1 MNLIE
6 EYKNEWNRYFAF
18 SKAISKI
25 LKTYLKDNKI
35 RFQAVT
41 YRAKTP
47 ESLEKKLTKREHKSL
62 KGLDEL
68 ADLAGCRVIFYLES
82 DATRF
87 KNTIYEIFGRDNISY
102 HPKYSKDSYN
112 ADHFRIKLSKERT
125 ALVEYANF
133 EGLKCEIQVTNV
145 LYHAWSELNHDVFY
159 KFEDGIKHFDSD
171 EFNQLN
177 ERFNRVMQE
186 SIKKA
191 MHDFEF
197 IYKDFIKL
205 ENAFKFYNA
214 ENLNNAR
221 STSNGTL
228 SDFLKKLL
236 ECLINFGEKCTNGL
250 TSIDLVK
257 QCIYSARNNSYE
269 AIRFGDQEFPGKTYE
284 DIILESS
291 KVYKAFAFVYPDE
304 VLSFIREFNNLFKE
318 ENNNC
323 IKELVDKLFEPEIR
337 IIENS
342 GYVLQWYLSWEIVW
356 DDELYLKN
364 RSLFFYCVKK
374 LLSLDFSNSYSQ
386 GRSINIVSGTFLY
399 HISLEELRLQIIDHL
414 MDMYSNSSH
423 HVEKAEILR
432 ILERSSHFYPRGKV
446 DPNLMKMLERE
457 QNYLFDFSLY
467 FYKDS
472 SPVLR
477 NELDLLC
484 KSVFKAIPVRGR
496 EFYALLKESQ
506 PEYELRKLIF
516 NSGNEW
522 FYGTKYE
529 TQVQKVNDWI
539 LTKSPNEVN
548 RIVHFV
554 VQVLHEYENIRD
566 TLKFGLFIKGA
577 VQACPEI
584 GFTLLNNHFELSQNV
599 LEQIILG
606 IYSNDPELSSILIY
620 DLIEYKYD
628 ITRLAWLINV
638 IDRVDLENIE
648 SCYNSLKD
656 QSFPPGTF
664 HFLQKLVSSIK
675 GQHPENQK
683 IKKIFLEVFSLLTEE
698 EIDVDIR
705 HCLCSWSDV
714 VGTEFDDEMLDAVME
729 YIVTLKDIGNL
740 EYDLANISKKRPDN
754 VLRMLKLRLES
765 KISQSKSNYYVVP
778 FSLHYLD
785 KEFANNAHAL
795 NEFFEL
801 YREFVPNNRRHV
813 VSLVESLFDVNE
825 KYIEDKL
832 LKIMDTEDGAA
843 FVYDILRDKF
853 DSISLVS
860 PLFAKLVQRL
870 PLDDETFD
878 KLYFLMHQ
886 SGVLHGEEGQ
896 LHAFEDKVESL
907 KILLN
912 NNEDPKIKAFAN
924 KAIEI
929 FEKEIAVESRD
940 VEFQLAA
947 KDRNRFVD

>member
-25 LKTYLKDNKI
+25 LKTYLKDNRI

-41 YRAKTP
+41 YRAKTL
-47 ESLEKKLTKREHKSL
+47 ESLEKKLTKDQYKSL
-62 KGLDEL
+62 RALDEL

-87 KNTIYEIFGRDNISY
+87 KNTIYKIFGRENISY

-125 ALVEYANF
+125 DLVEYANF

-159 KFEDGIKHFDSD
+159 KFEEGLKNFELD
-171 EFNQLN
+171 EFNELN
-177 ERFNRVMQE
+177 ERFSKVMQE

-205 ENAFKFYNA
+205 ENAFEFYKA

-221 STSNGTL
+221 STSNSTL
-228 SDFLKKLL
+228 SNFLKKLL
-236 ECLINFGEKCTNGL
+236 ECLINFGEKCTSGL
-250 TSIDLVK
+250 TSIDLAK
-257 QCIYSARNNSYE
+257 QCIYSARNNRYE
-269 AIRFGDQEFPGKTYE
+269 AIRFGNQEFPGKTYE

-291 KVYKAFAFVYPDE
+291 KIYKALAFVYPDE
-304 VLSFIREFNNLFKE
+304 ALSFIREFNNFFRD
-318 ENNNC
+318 ENNNF
-323 IKELVDKLFEPEIR
+323 IKELIDKLFEPEIR
-337 IIENS
+337 IIESS
-342 GYVLQWYLSWEIVW
+342 GYILQWYLAWEIVW
-356 DDELYLKN
+356 DHELYQMN
-364 RSLFFYCVKK
+364 RPLYFYCVKK
-374 LLSLDFSNSYSQ
+374 LLSLDFSNSYAQ
-386 GRSINIVSGTFLY
+386 GRSVNIVSGTFLY
-399 HISLEELRLQIIDHL
+399 HISLEELRLQILDHL
-414 MDMYSNSSH
+414 MDMYSNSSDN
-423 HVEKAEILR
+423 VEKAEILR
-432 ILERSSHFYPRGKV
+432 VLERSFHFYPRGKV
-446 DPNLMKMLERE
+446 DPKLVKMLERE
-457 QNYLFDFSLY
+457 QNYLFDFSLF
-467 FYKDS
+467 FYEDS
-472 SPVLR
+472 SHVLR

-484 KSVFKAIPVRGR
+484 KSVLKAIPAKGR
-496 EFYALLKESQ
+496 EYYATLKESQ
-506 PEYELRKLIF
+506 PEYELRMLIF

-529 TQVQKVNDWI
+529 AQVQKVNDWM
-539 LTKSPNEVN
+539 LNKSPEELN
-548 RIVHFV
+548 RIISVI

-566 TLKFGLFIKGA
+566 THKFGMFIRGA
-577 VQACPEI
+577 VQARPEL
-584 GFTLLNNHFELSQNV
+584 GFFLLKNHFVLSQNIF
-599 LEQIILG
+599 EQIILG
-606 IYSNDPELSSILIY
+606 INSNDSELASILIY
-620 DLIEYKYD
+620 DFIENQSD
-628 ITRLAWLINV
+628 IARLAWLMNV
-638 IDRVDLENIE
+638 IDWVDIENIE
-648 SCYNSLKD
+648 SCYISLKD
-656 QSFPPGTF
+656 QSFPQGTF

-675 GQHPENQK
+675 GQHPERQK
-683 IKKIFLEVFSLLTEE
+683 IKKIFLEVFSSLTKE
-698 EIDVDIR
+698 EIGVDIR
-705 HCLCSWSDV
+705 HCLCSWSDA
-714 VGTEFDDEMLDAVME
+714 VGAEFDDEMLDAVME

-740 EYDLANISKKRPDN
+740 EYDLANISKKRPEN
-754 VLRMLKLRLES
+754 VLRMLKLRLEY
-765 KISQSKSNYYVVP
+765 KISQRKSSYDVVP
-778 FSLHYLD
+778 FSIHYLD
-785 KEFANNAHAL
+785 KEFAKNAHAL
-795 NEFFEL
+795 NEFFEM
-801 YREFVPNNRRHV
+801 YRKFVPKNRKHV
-813 VSLVESLFDVNE
+813 VTLVEALFDVNE
-825 KYIEDKL
+825 KNIEDEL
-832 LKIMDTEDGAA
+832 LKIMDTEDSPA

-870 PLDDETFD
+870 PSDDETFD

-896 LHAFEDKVESL
+896 LHAFEAKVESL
-907 KILLN
+907 KILRD
-912 NNEDPKIKAFAN
+912 NNEDPKVKAFAN

>member
-47 ESLEKKLTKREHKSL
+47 ESLEKKLTKSEYKSL

-87 KNTIYEIFGRDNISY
+87 KNTIYEIFGRKNISY

-159 KFEDGIKHFDSD
+159 KFEDGLKEFDSD

-177 ERFNRVMQE
+177 ERFSKVMQE

-205 ENAFKFYNA
+205 ENAFEFYNI

-221 STSNGTL
+221 STSNSTL
-228 SDFLKKLL
+228 SEFLKRLL
-236 ECLINFGEKCTNGL
+236 ESLINFGEKYPNGL

-257 QCIYSARNNSYE
+257 QCIYSARNNRYE
-269 AIRFGDQEFPGKTYE
+269 AIRFGNQEFPGKTYE

-291 KVYKAFAFVYPDE
+291 KVYKALAFAYPDE
-304 VLSFIREFNNLFKE
+304 ALSFIREFNNLFKE
-318 ENNNC
+318 ENNNF
-323 IKELVDKLFEPEIR
+323 IKELVDKLFEPELR

-342 GYVLQWYLSWEIVW
+342 GYILQWYLSWEIVW
-356 DDELYLKN
+356 DYELYLKN
-364 RSLFFYCVKK
+364 QPLYFYCVKK

-386 GRSINIVSGTFLY
+386 GRSINIVSGTFQY

-414 MDMYSNSSH
+414 MDMYLNSSY

-432 ILERSSHFYPRGKV
+432 VLERSFHFYPRGNV
-446 DPNLMKMLERE
+446 DSNLVKMLERE

-467 FYKDS
+467 SYEDS

-477 NELDLLC
+477 NELDILC
-484 KSVFKAIPVRGR
+484 KSVIKSIPVGGR
-496 EFYALLKESQ
+496 EFYAILKESQ
-506 PEYELRKLIF
+506 AEYELRKLIF

-522 FYGTKYE
+522 FYGAKYE
-529 TQVQKVNDWI
+529 VQVQKVKDWI
-539 LTKSPNEVN
+539 LNKSPDELD
-548 RIVHFV
+548 RIVLFV

-566 TLKFGLFIKGA
+566 TLKFGIFIKGT

-584 GFTLLNNHFELSQNV
+584 GFILLKNHFGLSQNV
-599 LEQIILG
+599 FEQIILG
-606 IYSNDPELSSILIY
+606 IHSNDPELASILIY
-620 DLIEYKYD
+620 DFIENQYD
-628 ITRLAWLINV
+628 INRLAWLINV
-638 IDRVDLENIE
+638 IDGVDLENVE
-648 SCYNSLKD
+648 SCYNSLRE
-656 QSFPPGTF
+656 QSFPLGTF

-675 GQHPENQK
+675 GHHPESQK
-683 IKKIFLEVFSLLTEE
+683 FKKIFLEVFSILTEE
-698 EIDVDIR
+698 EIGVDIR
-705 HCLCSWSDV
+705 HCLCSWSDI
-714 VGTEFDDEMLDAVME
+714 VGAEFDDEMLDAVME
-729 YIVTLKDIGNL
+729 YIVTLKDIENL
-740 EYDLANISKKRPDN
+740 EYDLANIFKKRPEN
-754 VLRMLKLRLES
+754 VLRMLKLRLEN
-765 KISQSKSNYYVVP
+765 KISQKKSNYDVVP

-801 YREFVPNNRRHV
+801 YREFVPKNRRHI
-813 VSLVESLFDVNE
+813 VSLVETLFNVNE
-825 KYIEDKL
+825 KYIEDEL
-832 LKIMDTEDGAA
+832 LKILDTEEGPA
-843 FVYDILRDKF
+843 FVYDVLRDKF

-870 PLDDETFD
+870 PSDDETFD

-896 LHAFEDKVESL
+896 LLAFEAKVESL
-907 KILLN
+907 KIMLN
-912 NNEDPKIKAFAN
+912 NNEDPKIKTFAI